1 MRVEAWILAG
11 AVALGTAIAG
21 DASAPASH
29 GASCGQR
36 EELMAAREAA
46 ARGDSKSALEHLRRA
61 DALIERC
68 MRDAPAPT
76 PPAEPER
83 HATETG

>member
-1 MRVEAWILAG
+1 MRVDAWILAG
-11 AVALGTAIAG
+11 AIALGAAITG
-21 DASAPASH
+21 DASAPA
-29 GASCGQR
+29 APAADCGQHA
-36 EELMAAREAA
+36 EISAAREAA

-68 MRDAPAPT
+68 MRDAPAQRPD
-76 PPAEPER
+76 EHER

>member
-1 MRVEAWILAG
+1 MRAEAWILAG
-11 AVALGTAIAG
+11 AIALGAAIAD

-29 GASCGQR
+29 GPDCGQR
-36 EELMAAREAA
+36 EELSAARDAA

-61 DALIERC
+61 DALITRC
-68 MRDAPAPT
+68 MRDAPAP
-76 PPAEPER
+76 PSERDR

>member
-1 MRVEAWILAG
+1 MRLGAWILTG
-11 AVALGTAIAG
+11 AIALGAAIAG
-21 DASAPASH
+21 DASAPASQ
-29 GASCGQR
+29 GPDCGQR
-36 EELMAAREAA
+36 AELAAAREAA

-68 MRDAPAPT
+68 MRDTPAPR
-76 PPAEPER
+76 PDEPER

>member
-11 AVALGTAIAG
+11 AIALGAALAG
-21 DASAPASH
+21 EATAPASQ
-29 GASCGQR
+29 GADCGQR
-36 EELMAAREAA
+36 AEISAAREAA

-68 MRDAPAPT
+68 LRDAPPPT
-76 PPAEPER
+76 PSDR
-83 HATETG
+83 DRGATEAG